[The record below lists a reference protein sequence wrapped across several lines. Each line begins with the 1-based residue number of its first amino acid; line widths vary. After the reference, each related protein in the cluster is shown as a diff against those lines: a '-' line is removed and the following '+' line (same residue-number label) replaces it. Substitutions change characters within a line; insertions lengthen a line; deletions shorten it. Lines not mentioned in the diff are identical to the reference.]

1 MGTITD
7 IERFSLNDGPG
18 IRTTVFFKGCPLN
31 CIWCHNPESK
41 SPRPQLS
48 YNAEACVGCGKC
60 AEVCP
65 NGVHSFAEGVH
76 AVAFSGCGAC
86 GKCVGVC
93 PAKALKTYG
102 CEASAEDVMRVVLRD
117 RAYYETS
124 GGGLTVSG
132 GEPTFQFAF
141 LKELL
146 TLAKREGV
154 HTAVETC
161 GFAPTERFAELLP
174 LCDLF
179 LYDHKAP
186 TELHEKLTGVPDD
199 LIVKNLAFLLDGGAN
214 VILRCPVIDGVNGTA
229 EQRNAFAARFPK
241 LLAVEELPYH
251 DLGRTKAKRIGVDYP
266 DFK

>member
-1 MGTITD
+1 MGTIIS

-31 CIWCHNPESK
+31 CLWCHNPESK
-41 SPRPQLS
+41 KPRPQLS
-48 YNAEACVGCGKC
+48 FNADACVGCGRC

-65 NGVHSFAEGVH
+65 CGVHSFADGHEVDFG
-76 AVAFSGCGAC
+76 ACSAC
-86 GKCVGVC
+86 GKCVGAC
-93 PAKALKTYG
+93 PADALKIYG
-102 CEASAEDVMRVVLRD
+102 YDASAEEIMKTVLRD

-132 GEPTFQFAF
+132 GEPTMQFGF

-146 TLAKREGV
+146 TLAKREGI
-154 HTAVETC
+154 HTAIETC

-186 TELHEKLTGVPDD
+186 AELHEKLTGVPDE
-199 LIVKNLAFLLDGGAN
+199 LIVKNLAFLLDSGAN
-214 VILRCPVIDGVNGTA
+214 VILRCPVVYGVNGTN
-229 EQRNAFAARFPK
+229 ERRRAFAARFPK

>member
-31 CIWCHNPESK
+31 CVWCHNPESK
-41 SPRPQLS
+41 SPRPHLS

-186 TELHEKLTGVPDD
+186 TELHEKLTGVTEE